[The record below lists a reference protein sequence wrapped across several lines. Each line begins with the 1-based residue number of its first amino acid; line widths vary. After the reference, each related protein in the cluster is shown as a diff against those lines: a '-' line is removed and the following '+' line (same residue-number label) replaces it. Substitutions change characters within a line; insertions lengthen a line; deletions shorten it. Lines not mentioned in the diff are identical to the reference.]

1 MKKLFA
7 IVVLALL
14 SVAALAQNGRD
25 IYNKFSDEAGVSSVY
40 ISPAMFRLIGKI
52 PDIQMEDSNV
62 NFSSI
67 IKSMS
72 GFYIISTSNMAVAD
86 ELYSDVKKYI
96 NKGDFELLMEAKE
109 DGQVM
114 RMYTAG
120 NDKTVNSFIMI
131 SKDDDEVSF
140 ISFDGN
146 MDRQELEN
154 VIAEAAAD
162 K

>member
-7 IVVLALL
+7 IMVLALL

-25 IYNKFSDEAGVSSVY
+25 IYNRYSDEAGVTSVY

-52 PDIQMEDSNV
+52 PDIQLEDSNV

-72 GFYIISTSNMAVAD
+72 GFYIISTENTAVAED
-86 ELYSDVKKYI
+86 LYSDVKKFI
-96 NKGDFELLMEAKE
+96 QKGDFELLMEAKQ
-109 DGQVM
+109 DGEVM

-120 NDKTVNSFIMI
+120 DEKTVSSFVMI
-131 SKDDDEVSF
+131 TKDEAEVSF
-140 ISFDGN
+140 IAFDGR
-146 MDRQELEN
+146 MEREQLEGL
-154 VIAEAAAD
+154 IAEAAAD
-162 K
+162 

>member
-14 SVAALAQNGRD
+14 SVAALAQSGRD
-25 IYNKFSDEAGVSSVY
+25 IYNKYSDEAGVSSVY

-52 PDIQMEDSNV
+52 PDIEMEDSKV

-72 GFYIISTSNMAVAD
+72 GFYIISSENPDLAD
-86 ELYSDVKKYI
+86 MLYTDVKKYI
-96 NKGDFELLMEAKE
+96 QKGDFELLMEAKE
-109 DGQVM
+109 DGEVM

-120 NDKTVNSFIMI
+120 DDKTVTSFVMI
-131 SKDDDEVSF
+131 AREDTEVSF
-140 ISFDGN
+140 IAFDGKMN
-146 MDRQELEN
+146 REELE
-154 VIAEAAAD
+154 VIIAEAAAD
-162 K
+162 

>member
-7 IVVLALL
+7 IMVLALM
-14 SVAALAQNGRD
+14 SVAALAQSGRD
-25 IYNKFSDEAGVSSVY
+25 IYNKYSDEAGVSSVY
-40 ISPAMFRLIGKI
+40 VSPAMFRLIGKI

-72 GFYIISTSNMAVAD
+72 GFFVVNSENPDIAD
-86 ELYSDVKKYI
+86 MLYTDVKKYI
-96 NKGDFELLMEAKE
+96 QKGDFELLMEAKE

-120 NDKTVNSFIMI
+120 DDKTVTSFVML
-131 SKDDDEVSF
+131 SREDPEVTF
-140 ISFDGN
+140 IAFDGK
-146 MDRQELEN
+146 MDREELE
-154 VIAEAAAD
+154 VIIAEAAAD
-162 K
+162 

>member
-25 IYNKFSDEAGVSSVY
+25 IYNKFSDEAGVTAVY

-52 PDIQMEDSNV
+52 PDVQLEGSDV

-72 GFYIISTSNMAVAD
+72 GFYIISTENPAVAD
-86 ELYSDVKKYI
+86 DLYSDVKRFI
-96 NKGDFELLMEAKE
+96 QKGDFELLMEAKE
-109 DGQVM
+109 DGEVM

-120 NDKTVNSFIMI
+120 DNRTVSSFVMITRDEAETSFIA
-131 SKDDDEVSF
+131 
-140 ISFDGN
+140 FDGR
-146 MDRQELEN
+146 MDREELEGL
-154 VIAEAAAD
+154 IAEAAAD
-162 K
+162 

>member
-25 IYNKFSDEAGVSSVY
+25 IYNKFSDEAGVTAVY

-52 PDIQMEDSNV
+52 PDVQLEGSDV

-72 GFYIISTSNMAVAD
+72 GFYIISTENPAVAD
-86 ELYSDVKKYI
+86 DLYSDVKRFI
-96 NKGDFELLMEAKE
+96 QKGDFELLLEAKE
-109 DGQVM
+109 DGEVM

-120 NDKTVNSFIMI
+120 DNRTVSSFVMITRDEAETSFIA
-131 SKDDDEVSF
+131 
-140 ISFDGN
+140 FDGR
-146 MDRQELEN
+146 MDREELEGL
-154 VIAEAAAD
+154 IAEAAAD
-162 K
+162 